1 MYTEHYTK
9 KRIATLGITPYKMAV
24 IKNIDSQYTDYLYR
38 LHGRLLAQVRY
49 IYQPK
54 NPLKFYKIAII
65 KTHHTYQGLDG
76 MWHLDHCSQ
85 LTKKRI
91 NQILRAHVFNA
102 RIYQNNWRILF
113 YMPELNKHIESTG
126 MIKLYE
132 DIDGSIWYD
141 NEGIKFNVY
150 DY

>member
-9 KRIATLGITPYKMAV
+9 KRIAASGITPYKMDV
-24 IKNIDSQYTDYLYR
+24 KINIDGQFTDYVYH
-38 LHGRLLAQVRY
+38 LHNRLLAQVRY

-65 KTHHTYQGLDG
+65 KTHHTYQDLDG
-76 MWHLDHCSQ
+76 MWHLDHCSHI
-85 LTKKRI
+85 TKKRI
-91 NQILRAHVFNA
+91 NQILRAHVFNV

-113 YMPELNKHIESTG
+113 HISELNKNIESTG

-132 DIDGSIWYD
+132 DIDGHTWWD
-141 NEGIKFNVY
+141 NDGILFNVY

>member
-9 KRIATLGITPYKMAV
+9 KRIAASGITPYKMDV
-24 IKNIDSQYTDYLYR
+24 KTNIDSQFTDYVYH
-38 LHGRLLAQVRY
+38 LHNRLLAQVRY
-49 IYQPK
+49 IYKPTDT
-54 NPLKFYKIAII
+54 LKFYKIAII

-76 MWHLDHCSQ
+76 MWRLDHCSHI
-85 LTKKRI
+85 TKKRI
-91 NQILRAHVFNA
+91 NQILEAHVFNA
-102 RIYQNNWRILF
+102 RICQNNWRILF

-132 DIDGSIWYD
+132 DMDGRIWYD